1 MGKLYKGNLQF
12 IARQGNLKPNVYDK
26 VFKASFNKVLDNFKT
41 GIESKNLN
49 AALAKADEVK
59 MIAARS
65 VDKMNQNLAET
76 EKLLEAS
83 QDINALA

>member
-1 MGKLYKGNLQF
+1 MQYPEEKAQNLLDALHGEMVKLYKGNLQF

-26 VFKASFNKVLDNFKT
+26 IFKSTFNKVYDNFKT

-59 MIAARS
+59 AIAARS
-65 VDKMNQNLAET
+65 VDKMN
-76 EKLLEAS
+76 
-83 QDINALA
+83 